1 MGLYGTAG
9 QYCMHAGSADKVVF
23 SYLHYPEKY
32 WQMYSVPPK
41 QDICFTNLND
51 DYLAMA
57 CLILYEDQ
65 VNGFIPAKVYSELIQ
80 KIKNSWN
87 NYKVEE
93 KNSFSL
99 EYYIKSNSSDDRR
112 GCIQKANTIFMF
124 NYEDAPN
131 QGYFLINNF
140 NRGGQIER
148 PPYAPQREGYKFAG
162 WYKETECRNVWDF
175 TKNTLPEAEYDD
187 QGNLIFI
194 ETMLYAKWTKK

>member
-1 MGLYGTAG
+1 
-9 QYCMHAGSADKVVF
+9 MHAGSADKVVF
-23 SYLHYPEKY
+23 SYLHYPEQY

-93 KNSFSL
+93 KNSFSF

-112 GCIQKANTIFMF
+112 
-124 NYEDAPN
+124 
-131 QGYFLINNF
+131 GYFLINNF

-162 WYKETECRNVWDF
+162 WYKDTECRNVLDF